1 MLFYALILRL
11 YVIGDWNLWTSN
23 KNVSVMQKFLTRKEI
38 TDFIPEKT
46 QEKKTMSEIIKD
58 ELLNISKKIEQME
71 IDAYEEGRESA
82 FIEIAE
88 KMKKE
93 KISSDVIERIT
104 GIKFNDTYTYDD
116 FLDNYP
122 EVDYS
127 ISVSFNDPWAN
138 FKINDDSFGWNV
150 DEKRFGRINDTK
162 LSQDFLDDFKT
173 LLSSLSVEQIEEYW
187 GSILFNKN
195 L

>member
-1 MLFYALILRL
+1 
-11 YVIGDWNLWTSN
+11 
-23 KNVSVMQKFLTRKEI
+23 MQKFLTRKEI

>member
-1 MLFYALILRL
+1 M
-11 YVIGDWNLWTSN
+11 
-23 KNVSVMQKFLTRKEI
+23 
-38 TDFIPEKT
+38 
-46 QEKKTMSEIIKD
+46 
-58 ELLNISKKIEQME
+58 
-71 IDAYEEGRESA
+71 
-82 FIEIAE
+82 
-88 KMKKE
+88 
-93 KISSDVIERIT
+93 
-104 GIKFNDTYTYDD
+104 
-116 FLDNYP
+116 
-122 EVDYS
+122 DYS